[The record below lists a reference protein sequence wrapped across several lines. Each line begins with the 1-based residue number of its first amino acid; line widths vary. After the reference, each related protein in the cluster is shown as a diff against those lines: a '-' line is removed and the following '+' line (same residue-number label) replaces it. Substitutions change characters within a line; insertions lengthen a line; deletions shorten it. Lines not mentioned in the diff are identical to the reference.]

1 MSGIIIRDFEELTI
15 VIEDRNTIW
24 ALPKHSMPNV
34 IFHRWFGP
42 LGTFENWRRFR
53 ERMRANKNITLAD
66 CYRLANRWQVQTQGT
81 TRRPEAL
88 KHATLARK
96 GKQCSQASKSNT
108 SHSNN

>member
-34 IFHRWFGP
+34 IFHRWYGP

-66 CYRLANRWQVQTQGT
+66 CYRLANRWEVQMQGT

-88 KHATLARK
+88 KHATLGGIK
-96 GKQCSQASKSNT
+96 KQCHSKK
-108 SHSNN
+108 